1 MLWTDNKLL
10 TIQAIHNH
18 QNDRIYAVNKDKER
32 IAYERPKSASVMVW
46 AGVTLTGDKTPLI
59 FIEERVKINRHVHLN
74 MLKEQLESGIT
85 FQQDGATPH
94 TANLG

>member
-1 MLWTDNKLL
+1 M
-10 TIQAIHNH
+10 HNH
-18 QNDRIYAVNKDKER
+18 QNARIYAVSRDIPLNEQ
-32 IAYERPKSASVMVW
+32 IAYRRQNPASVMVW
-46 AGVTLTGDKTPLI
+46 AGVTSTGDKTPLI